1 MQYAQGSTKITVEA
15 VRGFFTAH
23 ADKLGA
29 VPASGA
35 RQKIDEVATA
45 LDSLAREQEQTN
57 LEAKLATQRR
67 AALRQALIA
76 EHMRP
81 IANVAQAEL
90 QNFSEL
96 SALHMPRLNV
106 SDGVLI
112 EKARAMAAAGA
123 TYASAFSSGLMSAD
137 FVTSLEDAT
146 DALVAASAARAQSI
160 SNRQKA
166 TTGLKNETRVAGK
179 RLRVIDSLV
188 HSVIKHDPALVA
200 AWKSVKRVAKKP
212 GAPRTTITAG
222 DIAPAP
228 VSAPAPTPAVTPAP
242 TAPLPPQGAA

>member
-1 MQYAQGSTKITVEA
+1 MS
-15 VRGFFTAH
+15 
-23 ADKLGA
+23 
-29 VPASGA
+29 
-35 RQKIDEVATA
+35 
-45 LDSLAREQEQTN
+45 
-57 LEAKLATQRR
+57 TQRR

-81 IANVAQAEL
+81 IAHVAQAEL

-96 SALHMPRLNV
+96 SALRMPRLNV

-112 EKARAMAAAGA
+112 EKARAMATAAS
-123 TYASAFSSGLMSAD
+123 TYANAFSSGLMSAD
-137 FVTSLEDAT
+137 FVAMLE
-146 DALVAASAARAQSI
+146 VAAEALAAATADRAQSI

-188 HSVIKHDPALVA
+188 CSVIKHDPALMA

-212 GAPRTTITAG
+212 GAPRTTITAQ
-222 DIAPAP
+222 DTAPAT
-228 VSAPAPTPAVTPAP
+228 TPAFTAALAP
-242 TAPLPPQGAA
+242 QEAA

>member
-1 MQYAQGSTKITVEA
+1 MQYAQGSTKTTLDA
-15 VRGFFTAH
+15 VKGFFTAH

-35 RQKIDEVATA
+35 RQKIDDVATA
-45 LDSLAREQEQTN
+45 LDSLAREQEQRS

-106 SDGVLI
+106 SDVTLVQ
-112 EKARAMAAAGA
+112 KARAMAAAGA
-123 TYASAFSSGLMSAD
+123 PTLSPPSKTPRMLSSRPRRIGRRASAIG
-137 FVTSLEDAT
+137 
-146 DALVAASAARAQSI
+146 RKP
-160 SNRQKA
+160 RQ
-166 TTGLKNETRVAGK
+166 G
-179 RLRVIDSLV
+179 
-188 HSVIKHDPALVA
+188 
-200 AWKSVKRVAKKP
+200 
-212 GAPRTTITAG
+212 
-222 DIAPAP
+222 
-228 VSAPAPTPAVTPAP
+228 
-242 TAPLPPQGAA
+242 